1 MIPQDR
7 QEMTGKYHATPQQ
20 PILGLEP
27 VEWLRALYGGSVPPA
42 GAVELRFLKKQA
54 GKGTLTEQTWFPWP
68 IFDGHPDLK
77 TLEDVRRWQARGFD
91 AYYGVSLRTAPGL
104 AGDEN
109 CHPTHLVWQDL
120 DLKQTKGYLPEGGK
134 VTDMSPEDLREAK
147 ERLFADAI
155 RRCEER
161 DIPPAAVVNTGHG
174 LQLVWRRQAR
184 SMVQD
189 TVAFNKAL
197 AAVFRDLGADSSNSN
212 PERIQRLP
220 GSLNLKNPARP
231 LPVEVWHL
239 DPVREVE
246 DRALEALLPK
256 PEPRPAAPVKP
267 PRGQV
272 KATAGTNT
280 AEDRAERRRRG
291 EVAAALRSEAEKVR
305 TAPEGSRNDALNVA
319 AVKLARFLPH
329 GELGEDELID
339 TLRAAALTAGL
350 DEGEVLP
357 TIRSG
362 IKKGT
367 EEPTDPDRFLT
378 EEQEKQRAR
387 KPRRATEEPGG
398 EEEGEDRKRPPA
410 GTRVLEYAQEDGAE
424 LWHDQAG
431 NAFLTTT
438 VKGHR
443 EHYRLPSRPAR
454 DYLQALYYDREKR
467 ALNGQAQS
475 EALGLMQ
482 AIARREGK
490 EYRTAVRVAHL
501 DGFTYLDLG
510 TPTWEAVEVG
520 PGYWKVIRPDECPV
534 RFTRP
539 GGFLPL
545 PAPVEGGDLGELR
558 EFLNTDDRG
567 FLMCAAWL
575 LGALSGLSPYPV
587 LALSGEQGT
596 GKSTAASVL
605 RNLLDP
611 NQADRRRT
619 PKEERDLFIAAQ
631 SSHVLSFDNLSSI
644 PGWLSDALCVLS
656 TGGAFTART
665 LYSDN
670 EETILEAVRPV
681 IVNGIPDLLA
691 RPDLAERAL
700 TVTLYRIAPEK
711 RTPEK
716 VFWAR
721 YERARPRLLGALL
734 GALAEGLRHLDGT
747 ELEEAPRLADF
758 ARLIVAAEGAL
769 PWTAGEFLSAYGEMQ
784 SEAAG
789 TVLDGEPVAEALR
802 AFMDA
807 EGNWTGAVKKL
818 LGILGEREY
827 PETRPPQSW
836 PRTPKAMGDAL
847 RRLAPALSKTGY
859 SVTPAGKSKDG
870 AQYRLSKVG
879 DSKFTKF
886 TQPEK
891 AALDGRKSGE
901 LQVHRQVHHVHQV
914 HQVHP
919 SPGDTPA
926 QEEAVL
932 IVEDDPAPARVA
944 TAEEEVLTW

>member
-1 MIPQDR
+1 
-7 QEMTGKYHATPQQ
+7 MTP
-20 PILGLEP
+20 
-27 VEWLRALYGGSVPPA
+27 
-42 GAVELRFLKKQA
+42 
-54 GKGTLTEQTWFPWP
+54 GTLTASPEAPASLTPLEFIGALYRGVTPPHGSVEFRFLPGASRAWMPWP
-68 IFDGHPDLK
+68 AFPGHPEEFK
-77 TLEDVRRWQARGFD
+77 LEDAPQGKNVYWGI
-91 AYYGVSLRTAPGL
+91 SLRREKGDWEGVGG
-104 AGDEN
+104 AGN
-109 CHPTHLVWQDL
+109 LHPTHLLWVDF
-120 DLKQTKGYLPEGGK
+120 DLKGTPYTGGQTD
-134 VTDMSPEDLREAK
+134 VQHMTPEDLRGAAQALYQDVQAK
-147 ERLFADAI
+147 CAALGLPL
-155 RRCEER
+155 RC
-161 DIPPAAVVNTGHG
+161 AVYTGHG
-174 LQLVWRRQAR
+174 LQVYWARQVRSDLADTERLNRALVA
-184 SMVQD
+184 
-189 TVAFNKAL
+189 AFGEA
-197 AAVFRDLGADSSNSN
+197 FGADRKTADA
-212 PERIQRLP
+212 PRIFRLP
-220 GSLNLKNPARP
+220 GSLNLKNKERP

-239 DPVREVE
+239 DPDAWAERE
-246 DRALEALLPK
+246 ALEALA
-256 PEPRPAAPVKP
+256 PAPAPAPQPTLQRKAVLVP
-267 PRGQV
+267 AGQTDV
-272 KATAGTNT
+272 IQAFNA
-280 AEDRAERRRRG
+280 
-291 EVAAALRSEAEKVR
+291 
-305 TAPEGSRNDALNVA
+305 RNDIHAMLSLYGYTQDGDRYTRPGEDASGRDVKLLENSKGVLCSYHHSSNDPLAGEPDAAHLQEPFDLYRLNEHGGDFRA
-319 AVKLARFLPH
+319 AVKAAAE
-329 GELGEDELID
+329 ELGVSY
-339 TLRAAALTAGL
+339 AQG
-350 DEGEVLP
+350 
-357 TIRSG
+357 
-362 IKKGT
+362 
-367 EEPTDPDRFLT
+367 
-378 EEQEKQRAR
+378 QRKNANR
-387 KPRRATEEPGG
+387 QDG
-398 EEEGEDRKRPPA
+398 EEEGEDGDRKRPPA

-424 LWHDQAG
+424 LWHDQG
-431 NAFLTTT
+431 GSAFITST
-438 VKGHR
+438 VNGHR

-520 PGYWKVIRPDECPV
+520 PGYWKVTRPDECPV

-734 GALAEGLRHLDGT
+734 SALAEGLRHLDGT
-747 ELEEAPRLADF
+747 ELKEAPRLADF
-758 ARLIVAAEGAL
+758 ARLIVAAEEKL
-769 PWTAGEFLSAYGEMQ
+769 PWAASEFLSAYSEMQ

-807 EGNWTGAVKKL
+807 EGEWTGTVKKL

-827 PETRPPQSW
+827 PEARPPQGW

-870 AQYRLSKVG
+870 AQYRVSK
-879 DSKFTKF
+879 DMDLKFTKF
-886 TQPEK
+886 TAPVEPVPDVK
-891 AALDGRKSGE
+891 TSGE
-901 LQVHRQVHHVHQV
+901 LQFSKVHPTRG
-914 HQVHP
+914 QVHP
-919 SPGDTPA
+919 
-926 QEEAVL
+926 EEDALL
-932 IVEDDPAPARVA
+932 IVEDDPAPALAA